1 MEQLGQVH
9 FARKTLV
16 PTLILRNSPK
26 LSHQCFV
33 AALQLAT
40 GVRFPHGSRLLF
52 RQDLRLGGMLTRPRS
67 APGRDTISCPYI
79 CLCMCLCLCVS
90 YIEFTWAVDADVV
103 AVDKA
108 NWLSANSPSRRR
120 HSAWLCRSC
129 SEVCGRKVVRWG
141 SLVLRLLWLFSVVFT
156 HCPCG
161 LLLVQ
166 LFFDWSLMKSIYI
179 FAVWTWILIIR
190 KIIAEKNVG
199 FPGQKFK
206 VALLTLFSGRVES
219 LLHE

>member
-1 MEQLGQVH
+1 MPEKHSCSHSLLGI
-9 FARKTLV
+9 
-16 PTLILRNSPK
+16 PPK

-67 APGRDTISCPYI
+67 APRRDTISCPFI
-79 CLCMCLCLCVS
+79 CLCMYLCLCAL
-90 YIEFTWAVDADVV
+90 YIEYTWAVDADAV

-108 NWLSANSPSRRR
+108 NWLSANSPSSRR

-129 SEVCGRKVVRWG
+129 SEVCGRMVNRHVRKSG
-141 SLVLRLLWLFSVVFT
+141 VKIALAFSVVFT

-161 LLLVQ
+161 LLLVE
-166 LFFDWSLMKSIYI
+166 LFFVWSLMKSIYI
-179 FAVWTWILIIR
+179 FAV
-190 KIIAEKNVG
+190 
-199 FPGQKFK
+199 
-206 VALLTLFSGRVES
+206 
-219 LLHE
+219 

>member
-1 MEQLGQVH
+1 MGQVH

-16 PTLILRNSPK
+16 PTLIVRNSPK

-52 RQDLRLGGMLTRPRS
+52 RQDLRLGGMLTRLRS
-67 APGRDTISCPYI
+67 APGRDTISCPFI
-79 CLCMCLCLCVS
+79 CLCMYLCLCVS
-90 YIEFTWAVDADVV
+90 YIEYTWAVDADVV

-120 HSAWLCRSC
+120 QSAWLCRSC
-129 SEVCGRKVVRWG
+129 SEVCGTRVTRQVRKSCVRIA
-141 SLVLRLLWLFSVVFT
+141 LAFSVVFT

-161 LLLVQ
+161 FLLVE
-166 LFFDWSLMKSIYI
+166 LFFVWSLMKSIYI
-179 FAVWTWILIIR
+179 FAV
-190 KIIAEKNVG
+190 
-199 FPGQKFK
+199 
-206 VALLTLFSGRVES
+206 
-219 LLHE
+219 